1 VVVGASSVAAGA
13 AVVSSTGAGVCST
26 AGAAGKKKKKTEMK
40 NKYMLKYVELL
51 IRVLGMVK
59 EILPSDGVVSTGAE
73 DILSEEKRL
82 KKKVL

>member
-1 VVVGASSVAAGA
+1 
-13 AVVSSTGAGVCST
+13 
-26 AGAAGKKKKKTEMK
+26 MK